1 MEQLPSD
8 IVDIIYDYKW
18 SAEHYDRWMKVV
30 YEVPQHFWCMKRL
43 RMNNEF
49 MSIFYPGFWT
59 ELVCDSFSA
68 LPPMIPFHSSSM
80 PEGEEIDEP
89 VGV

>member
-18 SAEHYDRWMKVV
+18 SAEHYDRWMNVV
-30 YEVPQHFWCMKRL
+30 HEVPQHFWCMKRL

-59 ELVCDSFSA
+59 EIFFDPFSA
-68 LPPMIPFHSSSM
+68 LPQTFPFQSQSI

>member
-1 MEQLPSD
+1 MEQLPTD

-18 SAEHYDRWMKVV
+18 SAEHYDRWMNVV
-30 YEVPQHFWCMKRL
+30 HEVPQHFWCMKRL

-59 ELVCDSFSA
+59 EIFFDPFSA
-68 LPPMIPFHSSSM
+68 LPQTFPFQSQSIP
-80 PEGEEIDEP
+80 EEIDEP